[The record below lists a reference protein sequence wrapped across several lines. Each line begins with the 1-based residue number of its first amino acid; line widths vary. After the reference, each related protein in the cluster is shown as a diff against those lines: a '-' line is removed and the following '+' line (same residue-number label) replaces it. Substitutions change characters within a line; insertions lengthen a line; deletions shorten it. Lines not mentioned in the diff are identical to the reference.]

1 MNILNKISD
10 AELEVLKLLWS
21 MNEALSSAFIS
32 EALMKTMGWERST
45 IRTLIHR
52 LMEKGALIQEKRDMY
67 YYYPT
72 ITEKEYVSAQ
82 TKSFLEKMYKGNA
95 KKLVASLFEEDYIQ
109 PDDIEKLKQFW
120 KQGESRNDE

>member
-1 MNILNKISD
+1 MSILNKISD

-21 MNEALSSAFIS
+21 KKEALSSAYIS

-67 YYYPT
+67 YYYPK

>member
-1 MNILNKISD
+1 MNIINKISD

-21 MNEALSSAFIS
+21 KNEALSSAYIS
-32 EALMKTMGWERST
+32 DALMRMMEWERST

-52 LMEKGALIQEKRDMY
+52 LVEKGAIIQEKRDMY

-72 ITEKEYVSAQ
+72 ITEKEYVSVQ
-82 TKSFLEKMYKGNA
+82 TKSFLEKLYKGNA

-109 PDDIEKLKQFW
+109 PDDIERLKQFW
-120 KQGESRNDE
+120 KQGEPHNEE